1 MTEAI
6 WGAVGL
12 LVGIA
17 LGWYWANYR
26 THPGMAKQLAETK
39 VRGAR
44 LKQETAAELDR
55 RERELAELKTT
66 YEQEHQAAAQSHA
79 KLSADLAKALGD
91 VAHLTEKSQA
101 RGTELQRAVDESFRE
116 VGQFYE
122 IGASLEHAAE
132 AFTRAIEAVESRL
145 LVASKR
151 MKELGLSVASPAAA
165 VESPAPETS
174 QVPPPPAPQMQG
186 DVPLQPVRIKSKR

>member
-1 MTEAI
+1 
-6 WGAVGL
+6 
-12 LVGIA
+12 
-17 LGWYWANYR
+17 
-26 THPGMAKQLAETK
+26 MAKQLADTK

-44 LKQETAAELDR
+44 LKQETTAELDR
-55 RERELAELKTT
+55 REHELTELKAT
-66 YEQEHQAAAQSHA
+66 YEQERQTAAETHA

-91 VAHLTEKSQA
+91 VAHLTEKSQT

-132 AFTRAIEAVESRL
+132 AFTRAIETVESRL

-151 MKELGLSVASPAAA
+151 MKELGLSVASPAAV

-174 QVPPPPAPQMQG
+174 QVPAPPAPQVQP
-186 DVPLQPVRIKSKR
+186 DVPIQPIRIKSKR

>member
-6 WGAVGL
+6 WGVVGL
-12 LVGIA
+12 LVGLA
-17 LGWYWANYR
+17 LGWYWTNYR
-26 THPGMAKQLAETK
+26 MHPGMAKQLAETK
-39 VRGAR
+39 VRGVR
-44 LKQETAAELDR
+44 QKQETAAELDR
-55 RERELAELKTT
+55 RGRELAELKTT
-66 YEQEHQAAAQSHA
+66 YEQEHQAAAETHA

-91 VAHLTEKSQA
+91 VAHLTEKSQT
-101 RGTELQRAVDESFRE
+101 RGSELQRAVDESFRE

-151 MKELGLSVASPAAA
+151 MKELGLSVASPVAA

-174 QVPPPPAPQMQG
+174 QVPPPPDPQVQA

>member
-12 LVGIA
+12 FVGIA
-17 LGWYWANYR
+17 LGWYWTNYR
-26 THPGMAKQLAETK
+26 MHPGMAKQLAETK

-44 LKQETAAELDR
+44 LKQETTAELDR
-55 RERELAELKTT
+55 REHDLADLKTT
-66 YEQEHQAAAQSHA
+66 YEQERHAAAETHA

-91 VAHLTEKSQA
+91 VAHLTEKSQT

-151 MKELGLSVASPAAA
+151 MKELGLSVASPVAA

-174 QVPPPPAPQMQG
+174 QVPLPPDPQVQA

>member
-6 WGAVGL
+6 WGDVGL
-12 LVGIA
+12 LVGLA
-17 LGWYWANYR
+17 LGWYWTNYR
-26 THPGMAKQLAETK
+26 MHPGMAKQLAETK

-44 LKQETAAELDR
+44 QKQETAAELDR
-55 RERELAELKTT
+55 RGRELAELKTT
-66 YEQEHQAAAQSHA
+66 YEQEHQAAAETHA

-91 VAHLTEKSQA
+91 VAHLTEKSQT
-101 RGTELQRAVDESFRE
+101 RGTE
-116 VGQFYE
+116 
-122 IGASLEHAAE
+122 LEHAAE

-151 MKELGLSVASPAAA
+151 MKELGLSVASPVAA

-174 QVPPPPAPQMQG
+174 QVPPPPDPQVQA